1 MNNIF
6 NRINKLKYDT
16 WAKSDKEPNILYLNI
31 ADYRELCAA
40 CKGFWLPKT
49 DKPAYLTGTPLEQ
62 KTDNV
67 RLTQFALM
75 KIVKRAGEMG
85 CAFN

>member
-1 MNNIF
+1 MNDII
-6 NRINKLKYDT
+6 NRIDKLKYDT
-16 WAKSDKEPNILYLNI
+16 WAKLDKEPNTLYLNI

-40 CKGFWLPKT
+40 CKGFWLPKI
-49 DKPAYLTGTPLEQ
+49 DSPSLEQ

-67 RLTQFALM
+67 RLTQFSLM
-75 KIVKRAGEMG
+75 KIVKRAGAME